1 MTLDRTP
8 EALPPFDDRI
18 IAPVILEGR
27 HVRLEPLSLEHGEPI
42 AAAASGPRETYGWTW
57 VPDGLAE
64 SGHYVRTILA
74 EQAAGRGLPF
84 ATFSREGGTI
94 VGVTR
99 FLNIE
104 YWAWPEGNRNQ
115 RGVNL
120 PDAVEIGGTWLSA
133 AAQRTPI
140 NTEAKLLMLRHAFET
155 WHVHRVR
162 LMTDSRNVRSRAAIE
177 RIGGKL
183 DGVLRAH
190 TPGSDAAIRDSAVY
204 SLVEAEWPSVQARL
218 EARLAAPRLSR
229 PSISPSPG
237 RSGDGVGG

>member
-8 EALPPFDDRI
+8 EALPPAENRI
-18 IAPVILEGR
+18 VGHVVLEGR
-27 HVRLEPLSLEHGEPI
+27 FVRLDPLSMDHVAAV

-57 VPDGLAE
+57 VPDGPAE
-64 SGHYVRTILA
+64 TEAYLRTILA

-84 ATFSREGGTI
+84 ATVSRESGKI

-99 FLNIE
+99 FFNIE
-104 YWAWPEGNRNQ
+104 YWAWPEGNANQ
-115 RGVNL
+115 RGANL

-162 LMTDSRNVRSRAAIE
+162 LMTDIRNARSRAAIE

-183 DGVLRAH
+183 DGILRAH
-190 TPGSDAAIRDSAVY
+190 TPGSDGALRDSAVY
-204 SLVEAEWPSVQARL
+204 SLIEAEWPAVRAKL
-218 EARLAAPRLSR
+218 EARLA
-229 PSISPSPG
+229 
-237 RSGDGVGG
+237 

>member
-8 EALPPFDDRI
+8 EALPPAENRI
-18 IAPVILEGR
+18 VGHVVLEGR
-27 HVRLEPLSLEHGEPI
+27 FVRLDPLSMDHVAAV

-57 VPDGLAE
+57 VPDGPAE
-64 SGHYVRTILA
+64 TEAYLRTILA
-74 EQAAGRGLPF
+74 EQASGRGLPF
-84 ATFSREGGTI
+84 ATVSRESGKI

-104 YWAWPEGNRNQ
+104 YWAWPEGNANQ
-115 RGVNL
+115 RGANL

-162 LMTDSRNVRSRAAIE
+162 LMTDSRNARSRAAIE

-183 DGVLRAH
+183 DGILRAH
-190 TPGSDAAIRDSAVY
+190 TPGSDGAIRDSAVY
-204 SLVEAEWPSVQARL
+204 SLIEAEWPAVRAKL
-218 EARLAAPRLSR
+218 EARLA
-229 PSISPSPG
+229 
-237 RSGDGVGG
+237 